1 MGVTHADR
9 RLTSVPSSERKEV
22 VLMSDYEILIVILT
36 IIAIITTILIEY
48 VKKWPSHAKDKVT
61 FVI

>member
-1 MGVTHADR
+1 MIPVKRLVSLLLGVAHADR

-36 IIAIITTILIEY
+36 IIAIIKTILIEY
-48 VKKWPSHAKDKVT
+48 VKK
-61 FVI
+61 

>member
-1 MGVTHADR
+1 MIPVKRLVSLLLGVTPADR
-9 RLTSVPSSERKEV
+9 RLTSVLSSERKEV

-48 VKKWPSHAKDKVT
+48 VKK
-61 FVI
+61 